1 MNGDDVTKRLNLFFM
16 FDDQLYAPTT
26 LAPARDFW
34 LLRYT
39 SVLEDGSL
47 VVSDSTELLRFRFD

>member
-1 MNGDDVTKRLNLFFM
+1 VSFVLV
-16 FDDQLYAPTT
+16 QLYAPTT
-26 LAPARDFW
+26 LAPARDFL

-47 VVSDSTELLRFRFD
+47 VVCDKVSNFYDLSLSLSLDTVPI